1 LTQDVV
7 FTAPEG
13 RRPIMDIEFIVIK

>member
-7 FTAPEG
+7 STAPEG